1 MTVPKLHFRIMM
13 ILTAVFVALL
23 VTEVARETPG
33 TMMCRTEPIRRNL
46 HRLQTILFT
55 AEDRFEILRGMNECD
70 QLVVMQS
77 VVDLLKDYLL
87 PHLAA
92 EEAVLYPAAERQLPV
107 PAAALTPV
115 LVREHAIMRRWVEEM
130 EELATRSTPDADAFI
145 RRGERLLGLIESH
158 FEVDESLL
166 FPILD
171 EMPPPIAREGAR
183 P

>member
-1 MTVPKLHFRIMM
+1 MMVPKEHFRIMA
-13 ILTAVFVALL
+13 ILTAAFLALL
-23 VTEVARETPG
+23 VTEVARESSREG
-33 TMMCRTEPIRRNL
+33 TCRTEPIRRNL
-46 HRLQTILFT
+46 HRLQTTLFT
-55 AEDRFEILRGMNECD
+55 AEDRFQTLHGMNECD

-92 EEAVLYPAAERQLPV
+92 EEAVLYPAAERQLPTT
-107 PAAALTPV
+107 AASLTSV
-115 LVREHAIMRRWVEEM
+115 LVREHAIMRRWIEEM
-130 EELATRSTPDADAFI
+130 EQLATRSMPDAEAFI

-158 FEVDESLL
+158 FEVDEGLL

-171 EMPPPIAREGAR
+171 EAPPEVAQKGAR